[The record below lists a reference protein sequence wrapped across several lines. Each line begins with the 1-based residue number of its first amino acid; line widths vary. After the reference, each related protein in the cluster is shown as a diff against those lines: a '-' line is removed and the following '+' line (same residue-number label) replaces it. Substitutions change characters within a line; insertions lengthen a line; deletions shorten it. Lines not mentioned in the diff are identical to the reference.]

1 MEESIIF
8 NNPLLLVGY
17 GIALI
22 FCVLGIKERVWGYIF
37 PIFST
42 CICVLTTTYSLLLG
56 ASLYEV
62 GTVVLVFLLL
72 NLSVYSKNGR
82 ENK

>member
-22 FCVLGIKERVWGYIF
+22 FCVWGIKERIWGYVF
-37 PIFST
+37 PILSACF
-42 CICVLTTTYSLLLG
+42 CVLTTTYALLLG

-72 NLSVYSKNGR
+72 NLSVYAKNG
-82 ENK
+82 EGK

>member
-1 MEESIIF
+1 MTESVIF
-8 NNPLLLVGY
+8 NDPLLLVGY

-22 FCVLGIKERVWGYIF
+22 LCVLGLKGKTWGYVL
-37 PIFST
+37 PTFSA
-42 CICVLTTTYSLLLG
+42 CVCMLTTTYALLLG

-62 GTVVLVFLLL
+62 GTVLLVFLIL
-72 NLSVYSKNGR
+72 NLSVYGQGGR